1 MLAVPAGNLPLIVA
15 QQNDLDTEEL
25 AKGIILSTVLS
36 AVTIPMVHQSQ
47 VRSMNIVSFL
57 GVVLSPSSALVTVNS

>member
-47 VRSMNIVSFL
+47 VRSMNIVSFF
-57 GVVLSPSSALVTVNS
+57 G